1 MCAHVKSSN
10 IRRYQIDMRR
20 AFKLRVC
27 LSIKQN
33 SISCPKSAYVYK
45 KTIHMLW
52 MLSVIGF
59 SYDFSNYL
67 SQAMCFFEKISV
79 LRLIH
84 FARTTKFCS
93 CHTRSPKKSVKFK
106 EKARIKNPNSI
117 EINYV
122 PIEHSA
128 KFSIQN
134 STFRRSRPTK
144 PKWRFSSDKLEHPSQ

>member
-45 KTIHMLW
+45 KNIHMLW
-52 MLSVIGF
+52 MRFQQLFITNDV
-59 SYDFSNYL
+59 
-67 SQAMCFFEKISV
+67 FFEEISV

-93 CHTRSPKKSVKFK
+93 CHTRWPKKSVKFK
-106 EKARIKNPNSI
+106 EKARINNQNSI
-117 EINYV
+117 EINCV
-122 PIEHSA
+122 PIKHSA

-144 PKWRFSSDKLEHPSQ
+144 PKGRFSSDKLEHPSR